1 MADDRKQVLVR
12 EFFDNSDGLRTKPH
26 AFGLKPART
35 KARRVLCPTIE
46 APGGMDRDFAGTA
59 RKWAKILSRGKDA
72 DDVTTQ
78 PRRLVCRDC
87 RRSADFEEGSAS
99 SRICSNCGG
108 ELVERGPSPM
118 EETAERRTPQSLELS
133 PDELTAWVP
142 PIGGLDDGT
151 LGNIGR
157 FQLREPLGGGGF
169 GQVYKAYDP
178 RLEREV
184 ALKVLK
190 QPKPGARVME
200 RFFREARAAA
210 QLDHPNI
217 IPLHDAGRDAGRC
230 WIAYQYVRGP
240 TLARLRDLRPISVDQ
255 AARIV
260 RDLADAVEHAH
271 RRGVF
276 HRDLKPANVI
286 VDDEDRPRLT
296 DFGLAR
302 RIDHDATLTREGAV
316 LGTPAYMSPEQAAGR
331 SHQADARSDVY
342 SLGVMLYEL
351 LCDRRPA
358 DLPSQ
363 APAWRYEAKAIDAI
377 PPRKL
382 DRSIPKPLDRICVR
396 ALARDPT
403 RRYPNAQ
410 ALADDLDRWLLARG
424 NRRATVLRGFVG
436 SAAAA
441 LLFAVGLNAFH
452 ASKLDVAKPGA
463 IVDPSPASR
472 PSKSVP
478 PRIVSGDVPKPL
490 GPNAPLALK
499 PSELPI
505 VGNRERRTFHL
516 ADCIYVDRIHEDH
529 KVIFPSIEQA
539 ADKEYKPCSFCV
551 LKKYGG
557 RSSAKD

>member
-1 MADDRKQVLVR
+1 M
-12 EFFDNSDGLRTKPH
+12 
-26 AFGLKPART
+26 
-35 KARRVLCPTIE
+35 
-46 APGGMDRDFAGTA
+46 
-59 RKWAKILSRGKDA
+59 
-72 DDVTTQ
+72 TTQ
-78 PRRLVCRDC
+78 PKRLVCPDC
-87 RRSADFEEGSAS
+87 RRSVDFDEGSAS
-99 SRICSNCGG
+99 SRICSSCGG
-108 ELVERGPSPM
+108 ELEERGPAV
-118 EETAERRTPQSLELS
+118 EDTVDRRTPQSLELS
-133 PDELTAWVP
+133 PDDLTPWEP
-142 PIGGLDDGT
+142 QTGSIEEGN
-151 LGNIGR
+151 LGNVGR

-240 TLARLRDLRPISVDQ
+240 TLARLRDLRPITTEQ

-286 VDDEDRPRLT
+286 VDEEDRPRLT

-302 RIDHDATLTREGAV
+302 RVDHDTTLTRDGAV

-342 SLGVMLYEL
+342 SLGVMFYEL
-351 LCDRRPA
+351 LCERRPA

-363 APAWRYEAKAIDAI
+363 APSWRFESNNANEAI
-377 PPRKL
+377 PPRKHN
-382 DRSIPKPLDRICVR
+382 RSIPKALDRICTR
-396 ALARDPT
+396 ALARDPAQ
-403 RRYPNAQ
+403 RYPNAQ
-410 ALADDLDRWLLARG
+410 ALADDLDRWLISHG
-424 NRRATVLRGFVG
+424 NRSATIVRSVVA

-441 LLFAVGLNAFH
+441 LLFTVGLNAFH
-452 ASKLDVAKPGA
+452 SPRLDFHKQNAVLE
-463 IVDPSPASR
+463 
-472 PSKSVP
+472 PSKSVKQTP
-478 PRIVSGDVPKPL
+478 AAGLELAKP
-490 GPNAPLALK
+490 AKKTVELK

-505 VGNRERRTFHL
+505 VGNRERHTFHL
-516 ADCIYVDRIHEDH
+516 ADCIYVGKIHDDH
-529 KVIFPSIEQA
+529 KIEFKSIDEA
-539 ADKEYKPCSFCV
+539 LGKEYKPCSFCV
-551 LKKYGG
+551 GKKYGTP
-557 RSSAKD
+557 AAHD